1 MILST
6 CKKVF
11 RSHWL
16 LSCSVI
22 LFFIA
27 TIAFTLLPPLLFAK
41 IIDLLSTKQNIT
53 FLLMFSYFIFFLLES
68 ISTSIRDS
76 LLIILSQ
83 KLTHAL
89 RSEMMHHFINLDT
102 GTITKQSPGAITS
115 RIIQDVDTLEEL
127 FSSGIISMIADAC
140 TLISILVVLFQKA
153 SLAFYLLLM
162 LLPVVFLFTC
172 FTQKQMLKSEI
183 QNRKAIADANA
194 ILPDTINNL
203 LMIQNL
209 QAQPFMEDAYDQTIE
224 QSYQALQK
232 TNFYD
237 AIYSPII
244 LIINALT
251 IGILILIATSPEFT
265 IFSMSAGNAVM
276 CMQYIS
282 KVFGPIESIGME
294 IQTIQSSIAG
304 IHRIQDFF
312 ASEEKQAFQPVSNIQ
327 TTNPIIS
334 IQHLH
339 FAYDTK
345 EVLHDYNLEIHPGEQ
360 VTIQGRTGAG
370 KSTLFKLILGLYKP
384 DSGTI
389 KVFDHDP
396 STFSPSIRRNIYGY
410 VEQSF
415 HPVRGTIKEQASL
428 FDSDITEKQ
437 IIHAYQIVGLWDTIQ
452 CFDQQLDTE
461 YNNDLFSQ
469 GQKQLIAIARAIV
482 LDPPLLLL
490 DEITADL
497 DTSTEQ
503 QVLLAI
509 QNVMKDRTV
518 VSISH
523 RTSAITGKIIKIHES
538 VSNEG

>member
-11 RSHWL
+11 QSHWL

-27 TIAFTLLPPLLFAK
+27 TIAFTLLPPLLFAN

-53 FLLMFSYFIFFLLES
+53 FLLMFSYFIFFLFES

-89 RSEMMHHFINLDT
+89 RSEMMHHFMNLET
-102 GTITKQSPGAITS
+102 STITKQSPGAITS

-153 SLAFYLLLM
+153 SLAFYLLLI
-162 LLPVVFLFTC
+162 LLPVVFLFTR

-209 QAQPFMEDAYDQTIE
+209 QAQSFMENAYDQTIE

-265 IFSMSAGNAVM
+265 FFSMSAGNTVM

-327 TTNPIIS
+327 NTNPIIS

-345 EVLHDYNLEIHPGEQ
+345 EVLHDYNLEIHSGEQ

-384 DSGTI
+384 DSGTV
-389 KVFDHDP
+389 KVFGHDP
-396 STFSPSIRRNIYGY
+396 STFSPSIRRTIYGY

-415 HPVRGTIKEQASL
+415 HPVHGTIKEQVSL
-428 FDSDITEKQ
+428 FDPDITEKQ
-437 IIHAYQIVGLWDTIQ
+437 IIHAYKLVGLWDTIQ
-452 CFDQQLDTE
+452 SFDQQLDTE
-461 YNNDLFSQ
+461 YNDDLFSQ

-503 QVLLAI
+503 QVLYAI
-509 QNVMKDRTV
+509 QNAMKDRTV

-523 RTSAITGKIIKIHES
+523 RTSAITGKIIEIHES
-538 VSNEG
+538 ASNEG

>member
-16 LSCSVI
+16 LSCGVI

-89 RSEMMHHFINLDT
+89 RSEMMYHFINLDT
-102 GTITKQSPGAITS
+102 NTITKQSPGAITS

-153 SLAFYLLLM
+153 SLAFYLLLL
-162 LLPVVFLFTC
+162 LLPVVFLFTR

-209 QAQPFMEDAYDQTIE
+209 HAQPFMEDAYDQTIE

-251 IGILILIATSPEFT
+251 IGILILIATNPEFT

-294 IQTIQSSIAG
+294 MQTIQSSIAG

-396 STFSPSIRRNIYGY
+396 CTFLPSIRRSIYGY

-415 HPVRGTIKEQASL
+415 HPVRGTVKEQVSL
-428 FDSDITEKQ
+428 FDPDITEKQ

-509 QNVMKDRTV
+509 QNAMKDRTV
-518 VSISH
+518 ISISH
-523 RTSAITGKIIKIHES
+523 RTSAITGKIIEIHES
-538 VSNEG
+538 ASNEG

>member
-89 RSEMMHHFINLDT
+89 RSEMMYHFINLDT
-102 GTITKQSPGAITS
+102 NTITKQSPGAITS

-153 SLAFYLLLM
+153 SLAFYLLLL
-162 LLPVVFLFTC
+162 LLPVVFLFTR

-183 QNRKAIADANA
+183 QNRKAIADANV

-251 IGILILIATSPEFT
+251 IGILILIATNPEFT

-396 STFSPSIRRNIYGY
+396 CTFSPSIRRSIYGY

-415 HPVRGTIKEQASL
+415 HPVRGTIKEQVSL

-452 CFDQQLDTE
+452 SFDQQLDTE

-490 DEITADL
+490 DEINADL

-523 RTSAITGKIIKIHES
+523 RTSAITGKVIELH
-538 VSNEG
+538 

>member
-11 RSHWL
+11 QLHWL
-16 LSCSVI
+16 LSCGVI

-41 IIDLLSTKQNIT
+41 IIDLLSTKQNIA
-53 FLLMFSYFIFFLLES
+53 FLLIFSYFVFFLLES

-89 RSEMMHHFINLDT
+89 RSEMMHHFMNLDT

-127 FSSGIISMIADAC
+127 FTSGIISMIADAC

-153 SLAFYLLLM
+153 SLAFYLLLL
-162 LLPVVFLFTC
+162 LLPVVFLFTR

-251 IGILILIATSPEFT
+251 IGILILIATNPEFT

-312 ASEEKQAFQPVSNIQ
+312 TSEEKQAFQPVSNIQ

-334 IQHLH
+334 IQHLY
-339 FAYDTK
+339 FSYDTK
-345 EVLHDYNLEIHPGEQ
+345 EVLHDYNLEIHSGEQ

-384 DSGTI
+384 DFGTI
-389 KVFDHDP
+389 KVFNHDP
-396 STFSPSIRRNIYGY
+396 FTFSPSIRRSIYGY

-415 HPVRGTIKEQASL
+415 HPVRGTVKEQVSL
-428 FDSDITEKQ
+428 FDPDITENQ
-437 IIHAYQIVGLWDTIQ
+437 IIHVYQIVGLWDTIQ
-452 CFDQQLDTE
+452 CFDQQLDTK
-461 YNNDLFSQ
+461 YNDDLFSQ

-509 QNVMKDRTV
+509 QNAMKDRTV
-518 VSISH
+518 ISISH
-523 RTSAITGKIIKIHES
+523 RTSAITGKVIELQ
-538 VSNEG
+538 

>member
-41 IIDLLSTKQNIT
+41 IIDLLSTKQSIT
-53 FLLMFSYFIFFLLES
+53 FLLIFSYFVFFLLES

-89 RSEMMHHFINLDT
+89 RSKMMYHFINLDT
-102 GTITKQSPGAITS
+102 NTITKQSPGAITS

-153 SLAFYLLLM
+153 SLAFYLLLL
-162 LLPVVFLFTC
+162 LLPVVFLFTR

-251 IGILILIATSPEFT
+251 IGILILIATNPEFT

-327 TTNPIIS
+327 TANPIIS

-345 EVLHDYNLEIHPGEQ
+345 EVLHDYNLEIHSGEQ

-396 STFSPSIRRNIYGY
+396 CTFSPSIRRSIYGY

-415 HPVRGTIKEQASL
+415 HPVRGTIKEQVSL

-452 CFDQQLDTE
+452 SFDQQLDTE

-509 QNVMKDRTV
+509 QNAMKDRTV
-518 VSISH
+518 ISISH
-523 RTSAITGKIIKIHES
+523 RTSAITGKIIEIHES
-538 VSNEG
+538 ASNEG

>member
-16 LSCSVI
+16 LSCGVI

-53 FLLMFSYFIFFLLES
+53 FLLMFSYFIFFLFES

-89 RSEMMHHFINLDT
+89 RSEMMYHFINLDT
-102 GTITKQSPGAITS
+102 NTITKQSPGAITS

-153 SLAFYLLLM
+153 SLAFYLLLL
-162 LLPVVFLFTC
+162 LLPVVFLFTR

-183 QNRKAIADANA
+183 QNRKAIADANV

-209 QAQPFMEDAYDQTIE
+209 HAQPFMEDAYDQTIE

-251 IGILILIATSPEFT
+251 IGILILIATNPEFT

-294 IQTIQSSIAG
+294 MQTIQSSIAG

-327 TTNPIIS
+327 TANPIIS

-345 EVLHDYNLEIHPGEQ
+345 EVLHDYNLEIHSGEQ

-396 STFSPSIRRNIYGY
+396 CTFSPSIRRSIYGY

-415 HPVRGTIKEQASL
+415 HPVRGTVKEQVSL
-428 FDSDITEKQ
+428 FDPDITEKQ

-452 CFDQQLDTE
+452 SFDQQLDTE

-509 QNVMKDRTV
+509 QNAMKDRTV
-518 VSISH
+518 ISISH
-523 RTSAITGKIIKIHES
+523 RTSAITGKIIEIHES
-538 VSNEG
+538 ASNEG

>member
-53 FLLMFSYFIFFLLES
+53 FLLMFSYFVFFLLES

-102 GTITKQSPGAITS
+102 NTITKQSPGAITS

-153 SLAFYLLLM
+153 SLAFYLLLL
-162 LLPVVFLFTC
+162 LLPVVFLFTR
-172 FTQKQMLKSEI
+172 FTQKQMLKNEI

-282 KVFGPIESIGME
+282 KVFGPIEIIGME

-312 ASEEKQAFQPVSNIQ
+312 ASKEKQAFQPVSNIQ

-384 DSGTI
+384 DAGTI

-415 HPVRGTIKEQASL
+415 HPVRGTIKEQVSL

>member
-16 LSCSVI
+16 LSCGVI

-53 FLLMFSYFIFFLLES
+53 FLLMFSYFIFFLFES

-89 RSEMMHHFINLDT
+89 RSEMMYHFINLDT
-102 GTITKQSPGAITS
+102 NTITKQSPGAITS

-153 SLAFYLLLM
+153 SLAFYLLLL
-162 LLPVVFLFTC
+162 LLPVVFLFTR

-209 QAQPFMEDAYDQTIE
+209 HAQPFMEDAYDQTIE

-251 IGILILIATSPEFT
+251 IGILILIATNPEFT

-327 TTNPIIS
+327 TANPIIS

-345 EVLHDYNLEIHPGEQ
+345 EVLHDYNLEIHSGEQ

-396 STFSPSIRRNIYGY
+396 CTFLPSIRRSIYGY

-415 HPVRGTIKEQASL
+415 HPVRGTIKEQVSL

-452 CFDQQLDTE
+452 SFDQQLDTE

-509 QNVMKDRTV
+509 QNAMKDRTV
-518 VSISH
+518 ISISH
-523 RTSAITGKIIKIHES
+523 RTSAITGKIIEIHES
-538 VSNEG
+538 ASNEG

>member
-1 MILST
+1 MILNT

-53 FLLMFSYFIFFLLES
+53 FLLMFSYFVFFLLES

-89 RSEMMHHFINLDT
+89 RSEMMHHFMNLDT

-153 SLAFYLLLM
+153 SLAFYLLLL
-162 LLPVVFLFTC
+162 LLPVVFLFTR

-209 QAQPFMEDAYDQTIE
+209 QAQPFMENAYDQTIE

-232 TNFYD
+232 TNFFD

-251 IGILILIATSPEFT
+251 IGILILIATNPKFT
-265 IFSMSAGNAVM
+265 IFSMTAGNAVM

-304 IHRIQDFF
+304 IHRIQEFF
-312 ASEEKQAFQPVSNIQ
+312 DSKEKQAFQPVSNIQ
-327 TTNPIIS
+327 NTNPIIS

-345 EVLHDYNLEIHPGEQ
+345 EVLHDYNLEIHSGEQ
-360 VTIQGRTGAG
+360 ITIQGRTGAG

-384 DSGTI
+384 DSGTV
-389 KVFDHDP
+389 KVFGHDP
-396 STFSPSIRRNIYGY
+396 STFLPSIRRNIYGY

-415 HPVRGTIKEQASL
+415 HPVHGTIKEQVSL
-428 FDSDITEKQ
+428 FDPDITEKQ
-437 IIHAYQIVGLWDTIQ
+437 IIHAYKLVGLWDTIQ
-452 CFDQQLDTE
+452 SFDQQLDTE
-461 YNNDLFSQ
+461 YNDDLFSQ

-482 LDPPLLLL
+482 LDPPLLLF

-509 QNVMKDRTV
+509 QNAMKDRTV

-523 RTSAITGKIIKIHES
+523 RTSAITGKIIEIHES

>member
-11 RSHWL
+11 QSHWL

-53 FLLMFSYFIFFLLES
+53 FLLMFSYFVFFLLES

-89 RSEMMHHFINLDT
+89 RSEMMHHFIKLDT
-102 GTITKQSPGAITS
+102 GTITKQPPGAMTS

-153 SLAFYLLLM
+153 SLAFYLLLL
-162 LLPVVFLFTC
+162 LLPVVFLFTR

-327 TTNPIIS
+327 NTNPIIS

-345 EVLHDYNLEIHPGEQ
+345 EVLHDYNLEIYSGEQ

-384 DSGTI
+384 DSGTV

-396 STFSPSIRRNIYGY
+396 STFSPSIRRSIYGY

-415 HPVRGTIKEQASL
+415 HLVRGTVKEQVSL
-428 FDSDITEKQ
+428 FDPDITEKQ

-509 QNVMKDRTV
+509 QNAMKDRTV
-518 VSISH
+518 ISISH
-523 RTSAITGKIIKIHES
+523 RTSAITGKVIEIHES
-538 VSNEG
+538 ASNEG

>member
-27 TIAFTLLPPLLFAK
+27 TIAFTLLPPLLFAN

-53 FLLMFSYFIFFLLES
+53 FLLMFSYFIFFLFES

-89 RSEMMHHFINLDT
+89 RSEMMHHFMNLDT

-153 SLAFYLLLM
+153 SLAFYLLLI
-162 LLPVVFLFTC
+162 LLPVVFLFTR

-209 QAQPFMEDAYDQTIE
+209 QAQPFMENAYDQTIE

-251 IGILILIATSPEFT
+251 IGILILIATNPEFT
-265 IFSMSAGNAVM
+265 IFSMTAGNAVM

-304 IHRIQDFF
+304 IHRIQEFF
-312 ASEEKQAFQPVSNIQ
+312 DLKEKQAFQPVSNIQ
-327 TTNPIIS
+327 NTNPIIF
-334 IQHLH
+334 IQHLY

-345 EVLHDYNLEIHPGEQ
+345 EVLHNYNLEIHSGEQ

-384 DSGTI
+384 DSGTV

-396 STFSPSIRRNIYGY
+396 STFSPSIRRTIYGY

-415 HPVRGTIKEQASL
+415 HPVHGTLKEQVSL
-428 FDSDITEKQ
+428 FAPDITEKQ
-437 IIHAYQIVGLWDTIQ
+437 IIHAYKLVGLWDTIQ
-452 CFDQQLDTE
+452 SFDQQLDTE
-461 YNNDLFSQ
+461 YNDDLFSQ

-503 QVLLAI
+503 QVLYAV
-509 QNVMKDRTV
+509 QNAMKDRTV

-523 RTSAITGKIIKIHES
+523 RTSAITGKIIEIHES
-538 VSNEG
+538 ASNEG

>member
-16 LSCSVI
+16 LSCGVI

-53 FLLMFSYFIFFLLES
+53 FLLMFSYFAFFLLES

-89 RSEMMHHFINLDT
+89 RSEMMHHFMNLDT

-153 SLAFYLLLM
+153 SLAFYLLLL
-162 LLPVVFLFTC
+162 LLPVVFLFTR

-209 QAQPFMEDAYDQTIE
+209 HTQPFMEDAYDQTIE

-251 IGILILIATSPEFT
+251 IGILILIATNPEFT

-312 ASEEKQAFQPVSNIQ
+312 TSEEKQAFQPVSNIQ

-345 EVLHDYNLEIHPGEQ
+345 EVLHDYNLEIHSGEQ

-396 STFSPSIRRNIYGY
+396 STFSPSIRRSIYGY

-415 HPVRGTIKEQASL
+415 HPVRGTVKEQVSL
-428 FDSDITEKQ
+428 FDPDITEKQ

-509 QNVMKDRTV
+509 QNAMKDRTV
-518 VSISH
+518 ISISH
-523 RTSAITGKIIKIHES
+523 RTSAITGKIIEIHES
-538 VSNEG
+538 ASNEG

>member
-16 LSCSVI
+16 LSCGVI

-89 RSEMMHHFINLDT
+89 RSEMMYHFMNLDT
-102 GTITKQSPGAITS
+102 NTITKQSPGATTS

-153 SLAFYLLLM
+153 SLAFYLLLL
-162 LLPVVFLFTC
+162 LLPVVFLFTR

-251 IGILILIATSPEFT
+251 IGILILIAANPEFT

-312 ASEEKQAFQPVSNIQ
+312 ASEEKQA
-327 TTNPIIS
+327 
-334 IQHLH
+334 
-339 FAYDTK
+339 
-345 EVLHDYNLEIHPGEQ
+345 HDYNLEIHSGEQ

-384 DSGTI
+384 DSGTV
-389 KVFDHDP
+389 KVFNHDP
-396 STFSPSIRRNIYGY
+396 STFSPSIRRSIYGY

-415 HPVRGTIKEQASL
+415 HPVRGTVKEQVSL
-428 FDSDITEKQ
+428 FDPDITEKQ

-461 YNNDLFSQ
+461 YNDDLFSQ

-503 QVLLAI
+503 RVLFAI
-509 QNVMKDRTV
+509 QNAMKDRTV
-518 VSISH
+518 ISISH
-523 RTSAITGKIIKIHES
+523 RTSAITGKVIELQ
-538 VSNEG
+538 

>member
-16 LSCSVI
+16 LSCGVI

-53 FLLMFSYFIFFLLES
+53 FLLMFSYFIFFLFES

-89 RSEMMHHFINLDT
+89 RSEMMYHFINLDT
-102 GTITKQSPGAITS
+102 NTITKQSPGAITS

-153 SLAFYLLLM
+153 SLAFYLLLL
-162 LLPVVFLFTC
+162 LLPVVFLFTR

-209 QAQPFMEDAYDQTIE
+209 HAQPFMEDAYDQTIE

-251 IGILILIATSPEFT
+251 IGILILIATNPEFT

-294 IQTIQSSIAG
+294 MQTIQSSIAG

-327 TTNPIIS
+327 TANPIIS

-345 EVLHDYNLEIHPGEQ
+345 EVLHDYNLEIHSGEQ

-396 STFSPSIRRNIYGY
+396 CTFLPSIRRSIYGY

-415 HPVRGTIKEQASL
+415 HPVRGTIKEQVSL

-452 CFDQQLDTE
+452 SFDQQLDTE

-509 QNVMKDRTV
+509 QNAMKDRTV
-518 VSISH
+518 ISISH
-523 RTSAITGKIIKIHES
+523 RTSAITGKIIEIHES
-538 VSNEG
+538 ASNEG

>member
-53 FLLMFSYFIFFLLES
+53 FLLMFSYFVFFLLES

-89 RSEMMHHFINLDT
+89 RSEMMHHFMNLDT
-102 GTITKQSPGAITS
+102 GTITKQSPGTITS

-153 SLAFYLLLM
+153 SLAFYLLLL
-162 LLPVVFLFTC
+162 LLPVVFLFTR
-172 FTQKQMLKSEI
+172 FTQKQMLKSEM

-209 QAQPFMEDAYDQTIE
+209 QAQPFMEDAYNQTIE

-312 ASEEKQAFQPVSNIQ
+312 VSEEKQAFQPVSNIQ

-384 DSGTI
+384 DSGTV

-415 HPVRGTIKEQASL
+415 HPVHGTVKEQVSL
-428 FDSDITEKQ
+428 FDPDITEKQ

-452 CFDQQLDTE
+452 SFDQQLDTK
-461 YNNDLFSQ
+461 YNDDLFSQ

-509 QNVMKDRTV
+509 QNAMKDRTV

-523 RTSAITGKIIKIHES
+523 RTSAITGKVIEIHES
-538 VSNEG
+538 ASNEG

>member
-53 FLLMFSYFIFFLLES
+53 FLLMFSYFIFFLFES

-89 RSEMMHHFINLDT
+89 RSEMMYHFINLDT
-102 GTITKQSPGAITS
+102 NTITKQSPGAITS

-153 SLAFYLLLM
+153 SLAFYLLLL
-162 LLPVVFLFTC
+162 LLPVVFLFTR

-183 QNRKAIADANA
+183 QNRKAIADANV

-251 IGILILIATSPEFT
+251 IGILILIATNPEFT

-294 IQTIQSSIAG
+294 MQTIQSSIAG

-345 EVLHDYNLEIHPGEQ
+345 EVLHDYNLEIHSGEQ

-396 STFSPSIRRNIYGY
+396 CTFLPSIRRSIYGY

-415 HPVRGTIKEQASL
+415 HPVRGTIKEQVSL

-452 CFDQQLDTE
+452 SFDQQLDTE

-509 QNVMKDRTV
+509 QNAMKDRTV
-518 VSISH
+518 ISISH
-523 RTSAITGKIIKIHES
+523 RTSAITGKIIEIHES
-538 VSNEG
+538 ASNEG

>member
-27 TIAFTLLPPLLFAK
+27 TIAFTLLPPLLFAN

-53 FLLMFSYFIFFLLES
+53 FLLMFSYFIFFLFES

-89 RSEMMHHFINLDT
+89 RSEMMHHFMNLDT

-153 SLAFYLLLM
+153 SLAFYLLLI
-162 LLPVVFLFTC
+162 LLPVVFLFTR

-209 QAQPFMEDAYDQTIE
+209 QAQSFMENAYDQTIE

-265 IFSMSAGNAVM
+265 FFSMSAGNTVM

-327 TTNPIIS
+327 NTNPIIS

-345 EVLHDYNLEIHPGEQ
+345 EVLHDYNLEIHSGEQ

-384 DSGTI
+384 DSGTV
-389 KVFDHDP
+389 KVFGHDP
-396 STFSPSIRRNIYGY
+396 STFSPSIRRTIYGY

-415 HPVRGTIKEQASL
+415 HPVHGTIKEQVSL
-428 FDSDITEKQ
+428 FAPDITEKQ
-437 IIHAYQIVGLWDTIQ
+437 IIHAYKLVGLWDTIQ
-452 CFDQQLDTE
+452 SFDQQLDTE
-461 YNNDLFSQ
+461 YNDDLFSQ

-509 QNVMKDRTV
+509 QNAMKDRTV

-523 RTSAITGKIIKIHES
+523 RTSAITGKIIEIHES
-538 VSNEG
+538 ASNEG

>member
-16 LSCSVI
+16 LSCGVI

-53 FLLMFSYFIFFLLES
+53 FLLMFSYFIFFLFES

-89 RSEMMHHFINLDT
+89 RSEMMYHFINLDT
-102 GTITKQSPGAITS
+102 NTITKQSPGAITS

-153 SLAFYLLLM
+153 SLAFYLLLL
-162 LLPVVFLFTC
+162 LLPVVFLFTR

-209 QAQPFMEDAYDQTIE
+209 HAQPFMEDAYDQTIE

-251 IGILILIATSPEFT
+251 IGILILIATNPEFT

-327 TTNPIIS
+327 TANPIIS

-345 EVLHDYNLEIHPGEQ
+345 EVLHDYNLEIHSGEQ

-396 STFSPSIRRNIYGY
+396 CTFSPSIRRSIYGY

-415 HPVRGTIKEQASL
+415 HPVRGTIKEQVSL

-452 CFDQQLDTE
+452 SFDQQLDTE

-509 QNVMKDRTV
+509 QNAMKDRTV
-518 VSISH
+518 ISISH
-523 RTSAITGKIIKIHES
+523 RTSAITGKIIEIHES
-538 VSNEG
+538 ASNEG

>member
-53 FLLMFSYFIFFLLES
+53 FLLMFSYFVFFLLES
-68 ISTSIRDS
+68 ISTSNRDS

-89 RSEMMHHFINLDT
+89 RSEMMHHFMNLDT

-153 SLAFYLLLM
+153 SLAFYLLLL
-162 LLPVVFLFTC
+162 LLPVVFLFTR
-172 FTQKQMLKSEI
+172 FTQKQMLKNEI

-312 ASEEKQAFQPVSNIQ
+312 ASKEKQAFQPVSNIQ

-384 DSGTI
+384 DAGTI

-415 HPVRGTIKEQASL
+415 HPVRGTIKEQVSL

>member
-53 FLLMFSYFIFFLLES
+53 FLLMFSYFVFFLLES

-89 RSEMMHHFINLDT
+89 RSEMMYHFINLDT
-102 GTITKQSPGAITS
+102 NTITKQSPGAITS

-153 SLAFYLLLM
+153 SLAFYLLLL
-162 LLPVVFLFTC
+162 LLPVVFLFTR
-172 FTQKQMLKSEI
+172 FTQKQMLKNEI

-265 IFSMSAGNAVM
+265 IFSMSAGNAVI

-415 HPVRGTIKEQASL
+415 HPVRGTIKEQVSL

>member
-11 RSHWL
+11 QLHWL
-16 LSCSVI
+16 LSCGVI

-41 IIDLLSTKQNIT
+41 IIDLLSTKQNIA
-53 FLLMFSYFIFFLLES
+53 FLLIFSYFVFFLLES

-89 RSEMMHHFINLDT
+89 RSEMMHHFMNLDT

-127 FSSGIISMIADAC
+127 FTSGIISMIADAC

-153 SLAFYLLLM
+153 SLAFYLLLL
-162 LLPVVFLFTC
+162 LLPVVFLFTR

-194 ILPDTINNL
+194 ILPDTTNNL

-251 IGILILIATSPEFT
+251 IGILILIATNSKFT

-312 ASEEKQAFQPVSNIQ
+312 TSEEKQAFQPVSNIQ

-345 EVLHDYNLEIHPGEQ
+345 EVLHDYNLEIHSGEQ

-396 STFSPSIRRNIYGY
+396 FTFSPSIRRNIYGY

-415 HPVRGTIKEQASL
+415 HPVRGTIKEQVSL
-428 FDSDITEKQ
+428 FDPDITEKQ
-437 IIHAYQIVGLWDTIQ
+437 LIHAYQIVGLWDIIQ
-452 CFDQQLDTE
+452 CFDQQLDTK
-461 YNNDLFSQ
+461 YNDDLFSQ

-482 LDPPLLLL
+482 LNPPLLLL

-509 QNVMKDRTV
+509 QNAMKDRTV
-518 VSISH
+518 ISISH
-523 RTSAITGKIIKIHES
+523 RTSAITGKVIELQ
-538 VSNEG
+538 

>member
-53 FLLMFSYFIFFLLES
+53 FLLMFSYFVFFLLES

-89 RSEMMHHFINLDT
+89 RSEMMHHFMNLDT

-153 SLAFYLLLM
+153 SLAFYLLLL
-162 LLPVVFLFTC
+162 LLPVVFLFTR
-172 FTQKQMLKSEI
+172 FTQKQMLKNEI

-265 IFSMSAGNAVM
+265 IFSMSAGNTVM

-312 ASEEKQAFQPVSNIQ
+312 ASKEKQAFQPVSNIQ

-384 DSGTI
+384 DAGTI

-415 HPVRGTIKEQASL
+415 HPVRGTIKEQVSL

>member
-11 RSHWL
+11 QSHWL

-27 TIAFTLLPPLLFAK
+27 TIAFTLLPPLLFAN

-53 FLLMFSYFIFFLLES
+53 FLLMFSYFIFFLFES

-89 RSEMMHHFINLDT
+89 RSEMMHHFMNLET
-102 GTITKQSPGAITS
+102 STITKQSPGAITS

-153 SLAFYLLLM
+153 SLAFYLLLI
-162 LLPVVFLFTC
+162 LLPVVFLFTR

-209 QAQPFMEDAYDQTIE
+209 QAQPFMENAYDQTIE

-251 IGILILIATSPEFT
+251 IGILILIATNPKFT

-294 IQTIQSSIAG
+294 IQTIQASIAG
-304 IHRIQDFF
+304 IHRI
-312 ASEEKQAFQPVSNIQ
+312 
-327 TTNPIIS
+327 
-334 IQHLH
+334 
-339 FAYDTK
+339 
-345 EVLHDYNLEIHPGEQ
+345 
-360 VTIQGRTGAG
+360 
-370 KSTLFKLILGLYKP
+370 
-384 DSGTI
+384 
-389 KVFDHDP
+389 
-396 STFSPSIRRNIYGY
+396 
-410 VEQSF
+410 
-415 HPVRGTIKEQASL
+415 
-428 FDSDITEKQ
+428 
-437 IIHAYQIVGLWDTIQ
+437 HAYKLVGLWKTIQ
-452 CFDQQLDTE
+452 SFDQQLDTE
-461 YNNDLFSQ
+461 YNDDLFSQ

-503 QVLLAI
+503 QVLYAI
-509 QNVMKDRTV
+509 QNAMKDRTV

-523 RTSAITGKIIKIHES
+523 RASAITGKIIEIHES
-538 VSNEG
+538 ASNEG

>member
-11 RSHWL
+11 QSHWL
-16 LSCSVI
+16 LSCGVI

-53 FLLMFSYFIFFLLES
+53 FLLMFSYFAFFLLES

-89 RSEMMHHFINLDT
+89 RSEMMHHFMNLDT

-153 SLAFYLLLM
+153 SLAFYLLLL
-162 LLPVVFLFTC
+162 LLPVVFLFTR

-251 IGILILIATSPEFT
+251 IGILILIATNPEFT

-327 TTNPIIS
+327 TTNSIIS

-345 EVLHDYNLEIHPGEQ
+345 EVLHDYNLEIHSGEQ

-384 DSGTI
+384 DSGTV
-389 KVFDHDP
+389 KVFNHDP
-396 STFSPSIRRNIYGY
+396 STFSPSIRRSIYGY

-415 HPVRGTIKEQASL
+415 HPVRGTVKEQVSL
-428 FDSDITEKQ
+428 FDPEITEKQ
-437 IIHAYQIVGLWDTIQ
+437 LIHAYQIVGLWDIIQ
-452 CFDQQLDTE
+452 CFDQQLDTK
-461 YNNDLFSQ
+461 YNYDLFSQ

-482 LDPPLLLL
+482 LNPPLLLL

-509 QNVMKDRTV
+509 QNAMKDRTV
-518 VSISH
+518 ISISH
-523 RTSAITGKIIKIHES
+523 RTSAITGKVIELQ
-538 VSNEG
+538 

>member
-1 MILST
+1 MILNT

-27 TIAFTLLPPLLFAK
+27 TIAFTLLPPLLFAN

-53 FLLMFSYFIFFLLES
+53 FLLMFSYFIFFLFES

-89 RSEMMHHFINLDT
+89 RSEMMHHFMNLET
-102 GTITKQSPGAITS
+102 STITKQSPGAITS

-140 TLISILVVLFQKA
+140 TLISILVVLFRKA
-153 SLAFYLLLM
+153 SLAFYLLLI
-162 LLPVVFLFTC
+162 LLPVVFLFTR

-209 QAQPFMEDAYDQTIE
+209 QAQPFMENAYDQTIE

-251 IGILILIATSPEFT
+251 IGILILIATNPEFT
-265 IFSMSAGNAVM
+265 IFSMTAGNAVM

-312 ASEEKQAFQPVSNIQ
+312 ASEEKQAFQQVSNIQ
-327 TTNPIIS
+327 NTDSIIS

-345 EVLHDYNLEIHPGEQ
+345 EVLHDYNLEIHSGEQ
-360 VTIQGRTGAG
+360 V
-370 KSTLFKLILGLYKP
+370 
-384 DSGTI
+384 
-389 KVFDHDP
+389 
-396 STFSPSIRRNIYGY
+396 
-410 VEQSF
+410 
-415 HPVRGTIKEQASL
+415 SL
-428 FDSDITEKQ
+428 FAPEITEKQ
-437 IIHAYQIVGLWDTIQ
+437 IIHAYKLVGLWDTIQ
-452 CFDQQLDTE
+452 SFDQQLDTE
-461 YNNDLFSQ
+461 YNDDLFSQ

-503 QVLLAI
+503 QVLYAI
-509 QNVMKDRTV
+509 QNAMKDRTV

-523 RTSAITGKIIKIHES
+523 RTSAITGKVIELQ
-538 VSNEG
+538 

>member
-16 LSCSVI
+16 LSCGVI

-27 TIAFTLLPPLLFAK
+27 TIAFTLLPPLLFAR

-53 FLLMFSYFIFFLLES
+53 FLLMFSYFAFFLLES

-89 RSEMMHHFINLDT
+89 RSEMMYHFINLDT
-102 GTITKQSPGAITS
+102 TTITKQSPGAITS

-153 SLAFYLLLM
+153 SLAFYLLLL
-162 LLPVVFLFTC
+162 LLPVVFLFTR

-209 QAQPFMEDAYDQTIE
+209 HAQPFMEDAYDQTIE

-251 IGILILIATSPEFT
+251 IGILILIATNPEFT

-312 ASEEKQAFQPVSNIQ
+312 TSEEKQAFQPVSNIQ

-345 EVLHDYNLEIHPGEQ
+345 DVLHDYNLEIHSGEQ

-396 STFSPSIRRNIYGY
+396 CTFSPSIRRSIYGY

-415 HPVRGTIKEQASL
+415 HPVRGTIKEQVSL

-452 CFDQQLDTE
+452 SFDQQLDTE

-509 QNVMKDRTV
+509 QNAMKYRTV

-523 RTSAITGKIIKIHES
+523 RTSAITGKVIEIHES
-538 VSNEG
+538 ASNEG

>member
-1 MILST
+1 M
-6 CKKVF
+6 CCCAKV
-11 RSHWL
+11 L
-16 LSCSVI
+16 LHQR
-22 LFFIA
+22 
-27 TIAFTLLPPLLFAK
+27 TAK
-41 IIDLLSTKQNIT
+41 GRALQEEII
-53 FLLMFSYFIFFLLES
+53 M
-68 ISTSIRDS
+68 SIRIGILGYGNLGRGVECAVKHNPDLELVAVFTRRDPASVKILTDTAKVYHVDEAEKMKDKIDVLILCGGSATDLPVQTPKYAQWFNVVDS
-76 LLIILSQ
+76 FD
-83 KLTHAL
+83 THA
-89 RSEMMHHFINLDT
+89 RIPEHFANVDKAASESNH
-102 GTITKQSPGAITS
+102 
-115 RIIQDVDTLEEL
+115 V
-127 FSSGIISMIADAC
+127 GIISVGWDPGM
-140 TLISILVVLFQKA
+140 F
-153 SLAFYLLLM
+153 SL
-162 LLPVVFLFTC
+162 
-172 FTQKQMLKSEI
+172 
-183 QNRKAIADANA
+183 NRMYANA

-251 IGILILIATSPEFT
+251 IGILILIATNPEFT

-327 TTNPIIS
+327 TANPIIS

-345 EVLHDYNLEIHPGEQ
+345 EVLHDYNLEIHSGEQ

-396 STFSPSIRRNIYGY
+396 CTFSPSIRRSIYGY

-415 HPVRGTIKEQASL
+415 HPVRGTIKEQVSL

-452 CFDQQLDTE
+452 SFDQQLDTE

-509 QNVMKDRTV
+509 QNAMKDRTV
-518 VSISH
+518 ISISH
-523 RTSAITGKIIKIHES
+523 RTSAITGKIIEIHES
-538 VSNEG
+538 ASNEG

>member
-53 FLLMFSYFIFFLLES
+53 FLLMFSYFVFFLLES

-89 RSEMMHHFINLDT
+89 RSEMMHHFMNLDT

-153 SLAFYLLLM
+153 SLAFYLLLL
-162 LLPVVFLFTC
+162 LLPVVFLFTR
-172 FTQKQMLKSEI
+172 FTQKQMLKSEM

-251 IGILILIATSPEFT
+251 IGILILIATNPEFT

-312 ASEEKQAFQPVSNIQ
+312 TSEEKQAFQPVSNIQ

-384 DSGTI
+384 DSETV

-415 HPVRGTIKEQASL
+415 HPVHGTVKEQVSL
-428 FDSDITEKQ
+428 FDPDITEKQ

-452 CFDQQLDTE
+452 SFDQQLDTK
-461 YNNDLFSQ
+461 YNDDLFSQ

-509 QNVMKDRTV
+509 QNAMKDRTV

-523 RTSAITGKIIKIHES
+523 RTSAITGKVIEIHES
-538 VSNEG
+538 ASNEG

>member
-53 FLLMFSYFIFFLLES
+53 FLLMFSYFVFFLLES

-102 GTITKQSPGAITS
+102 NTITKQSPGAITS

-153 SLAFYLLLM
+153 SLAFYLLLL
-162 LLPVVFLFTC
+162 LLPVVFLFTR

-232 TNFYD
+232 TNLYD

-251 IGILILIATSPEFT
+251 IGILILIATNPKFT

-312 ASEEKQAFQPVSNIQ
+312 ASKEKQAFQPVSNIQ

-384 DSGTI
+384 DAGTI

-415 HPVRGTIKEQASL
+415 HPVRGTIKEQVSL
-428 FDSDITEKQ
+428 FDSDITEKE

>member
-16 LSCSVI
+16 LSCGVI

-53 FLLMFSYFIFFLLES
+53 FLLMFSYFIFFLFES

-89 RSEMMHHFINLDT
+89 RSEMMYHFINLDT
-102 GTITKQSPGAITS
+102 NTITKQSPGAITS

-153 SLAFYLLLM
+153 SLAFYLLLL
-162 LLPVVFLFTC
+162 LLPVVFLFTR

-183 QNRKAIADANA
+183 QNRKAIADANV

-209 QAQPFMEDAYDQTIE
+209 HAQPFMEDAYDQTIE

-251 IGILILIATSPEFT
+251 IGILILIATNPEFT

-294 IQTIQSSIAG
+294 MQTIQSSIAG

-327 TTNPIIS
+327 TANPIIS

-345 EVLHDYNLEIHPGEQ
+345 EVLHDYNLEIHSGEQ

-396 STFSPSIRRNIYGY
+396 CTFSPSIRRSIYGY

-415 HPVRGTIKEQASL
+415 HPVRGTVKEQVSL
-428 FDSDITEKQ
+428 FDPDITEKQ

-509 QNVMKDRTV
+509 QNAMKDRTV
-518 VSISH
+518 ISISH
-523 RTSAITGKIIKIHES
+523 RTSAITGKIIEIHES
-538 VSNEG
+538 ASNEG

>member
-16 LSCSVI
+16 LSCGVI

-53 FLLMFSYFIFFLLES
+53 FLLMFSYFVFFLLES

-89 RSEMMHHFINLDT
+89 RSEMMYHFINLDT
-102 GTITKQSPGAITS
+102 NTITKQSPGAITS

-153 SLAFYLLLM
+153 SLAFYLLLL
-162 LLPVVFLFTC
+162 LLPVVFLFTR

-209 QAQPFMEDAYDQTIE
+209 HAQPFMEDAYDQTIE

-251 IGILILIATSPEFT
+251 IGILILIATNPEFT

-312 ASEEKQAFQPVSNIQ
+312 TSEEKQAFQPVSNIQ

-345 EVLHDYNLEIHPGEQ
+345 EVLHDYNLEIYSGEQ
-360 VTIQGRTGAG
+360 ITIQGRTGAG

-396 STFSPSIRRNIYGY
+396 FTFSPSIRRSIYGY

-415 HPVRGTIKEQASL
+415 HPVRGTVKEQVSL
-428 FDSDITEKQ
+428 FDPDITEKQ

-509 QNVMKDRTV
+509 QNAMKDRTV

-523 RTSAITGKIIKIHES
+523 RTSAITGKVIEIHES

>member
-53 FLLMFSYFIFFLLES
+53 FLLMFSYFVFFLLES

-89 RSEMMHHFINLDT
+89 RSEMMHHFMNLDT

-153 SLAFYLLLM
+153 SLAFYLLLL
-162 LLPVVFLFTC
+162 LLPVVFLFTR
-172 FTQKQMLKSEI
+172 FTQKQMLKNEI

-251 IGILILIATSPEFT
+251 IGILILIATNPKFT

-312 ASEEKQAFQPVSNIQ
+312 ASKEKQAFQPVSNIQ

-384 DSGTI
+384 DAGTI

-415 HPVRGTIKEQASL
+415 HPVRGTIKEQVSL

-523 RTSAITGKIIKIHES
+523 RTSAITGKVIELH
-538 VSNEG
+538 

>member
-16 LSCSVI
+16 LSCGVI

-89 RSEMMHHFINLDT
+89 RSEMMHHFIKLDT
-102 GTITKQSPGAITS
+102 GTITKQSPGAMTS

-140 TLISILVVLFQKA
+140 TLISILVVLFKKA
-153 SLAFYLLLM
+153 SLAFYLLLL
-162 LLPVVFLFTC
+162 LLPVVFLFTR

-327 TTNPIIS
+327 NTNPIIS

-345 EVLHDYNLEIHPGEQ
+345 EVLHDYNLEIYSGEQ

-384 DSGTI
+384 DSGTV

-396 STFSPSIRRNIYGY
+396 STFSPSIRRSIYGY

-415 HPVRGTIKEQASL
+415 HPVRGTVKEQVSL
-428 FDSDITEKQ
+428 FDPDITEKQ

-490 DEITADL
+490 DEITANL

-509 QNVMKDRTV
+509 QNAMKDRTV
-518 VSISH
+518 ISISH
-523 RTSAITGKIIKIHES
+523 RTSAITGKVIEIHKS
-538 VSNEG
+538 ASNEG

>member
-53 FLLMFSYFIFFLLES
+53 FLLMFSYFVFFLLES

-89 RSEMMHHFINLDT
+89 RSEMMYHFINLDT
-102 GTITKQSPGAITS
+102 NTITKQSPGAITS

-153 SLAFYLLLM
+153 SLAFYLLLL
-162 LLPVVFLFTC
+162 LLPVVFLFTR
-172 FTQKQMLKSEI
+172 FTQKQMLKSEM

-251 IGILILIATSPEFT
+251 IGILILIATNPEFT

-312 ASEEKQAFQPVSNIQ
+312 TSEEKQAFQPVSNIQ

-384 DSGTI
+384 DSGTV

-415 HPVRGTIKEQASL
+415 HPVHGTVKEQVSL
-428 FDSDITEKQ
+428 FDPDITEKQ

-452 CFDQQLDTE
+452 SFDQQLDTK
-461 YNNDLFSQ
+461 YNDDLFSQ

-509 QNVMKDRTV
+509 QNAMKDRTV

-523 RTSAITGKIIKIHES
+523 RTSAITGKVIEIHES

>member
-53 FLLMFSYFIFFLLES
+53 FLLMFSYFIFFLFES

-89 RSEMMHHFINLDT
+89 RSEMMYHFINLDT
-102 GTITKQSPGAITS
+102 NTITKQSPGAITS

-153 SLAFYLLLM
+153 SLAFYLLLL
-162 LLPVVFLFTC
+162 LLPVVFLFTR

-209 QAQPFMEDAYDQTIE
+209 HAQPFMEDAYDQTIE

-251 IGILILIATSPEFT
+251 IGILILIATNPEFT

-294 IQTIQSSIAG
+294 MQTIQSSIAG

-327 TTNPIIS
+327 TANPIIS

-396 STFSPSIRRNIYGY
+396 CTFSPSIRRSIYGY

-415 HPVRGTIKEQASL
+415 HPVRGTIKEQVSL

-452 CFDQQLDTE
+452 SFDQQLDTE

-509 QNVMKDRTV
+509 QNAMKDRTV
-518 VSISH
+518 ISISH
-523 RTSAITGKIIKIHES
+523 RTSAITGKIIEIHES
-538 VSNEG
+538 ASNEG

>member
-16 LSCSVI
+16 LSCGVI

-53 FLLMFSYFIFFLLES
+53 FLLMFSYFVFFLLES
-68 ISTSIRDS
+68 ISTSIRGS

-89 RSEMMHHFINLDT
+89 RSEMMYHFINLDT
-102 GTITKQSPGAITS
+102 NTITKQSPGAITS

-153 SLAFYLLLM
+153 SLAFYLLLL
-162 LLPVVFLFTC
+162 LLPVVFLFTR

-209 QAQPFMEDAYDQTIE
+209 QAQTFMEDAYDQTIE

-251 IGILILIATSPEFT
+251 IGILILIATNPEFT

-384 DSGTI
+384 DAGTI
-389 KVFDHDP
+389 KVFDYDP
-396 STFSPSIRRNIYGY
+396 FTFSPSIRRSIYGY

-415 HPVRGTIKEQASL
+415 HPVRGTIKEQVSL

-452 CFDQQLDTE
+452 SFDQQLDTE

-509 QNVMKDRTV
+509 QNAMKYRTV

-523 RTSAITGKIIKIHES
+523 RTSAITGKVIEIHES
-538 VSNEG
+538 ASNEG